1 MDFNEYSVDLQTS
14 FFRLKTMLDSK
25 YDDQIPE
32 ECRFDVDMLFLS
44 AKAKKVWRFKKK
56 GFRNGTDGYQMPFE
70 NTFINAQCDC

>member
-1 MDFNEYSVDLQTS
+1 
-14 FFRLKTMLDSK
+14 MLDSK

-44 AKAKKVWRFKKK
+44 AKAKKVWRFQKK
-56 GFRNGTDGYQMPFE
+56 GFRNGTDVYQMPFE